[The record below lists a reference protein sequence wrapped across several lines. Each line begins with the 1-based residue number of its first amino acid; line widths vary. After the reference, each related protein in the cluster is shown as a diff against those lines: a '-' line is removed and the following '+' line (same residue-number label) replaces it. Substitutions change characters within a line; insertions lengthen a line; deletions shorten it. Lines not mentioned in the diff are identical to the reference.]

1 MDKVIINSVSDLYN
15 AIENNTIDFAG
26 VLDYILTRESAAY
39 SRGYEDAK
47 KLYLPLLFSD
57 NTEVKAEV

>member
-26 VLDYILTRESAAY
+26 VLDYILKRESEAY

-47 KLYLPLLFSD
+47 KLYEPLLFSD
-57 NTEVKAEV
+57 KVEV